1 MKKYSN
7 FIFVVIALC
16 FSLLGNA
23 QGKYILKSGDANGI
37 NKWYMGRQI
46 AQVMSHYGIDWL
58 EREERDKEEN
68 TSLLLK
74 NLNVQPGMMIADI
87 GAGSGYHS
95 SLLSKMVGNGK
106 VYAVDVELEMI
117 AFLQDRIKAEKTK
130 NVVPILCTEQT
141 IGLPANSIDLMLLV
155 DVYHEF
161 SYPYE
166 MGVAMLEALK
176 PGGKLVLVE
185 PEYKLAPAS
194 KMIGLDGQKMSKSYN
209 NTIALR
215 EPPESVE
222 KKIKTMPTDPA
233 RIRRNDP
240 GNPNHC
246 PVWQL
251 HQVYSSD
258 EVKAW
263 VETGCK
269 EAKIGCIECKQPV
282 IDAVNKELKPIQER
296 AFHYIED
303 PDLVKNIV
311 AEGCEKA
318 RKLARETMREV
329 REAMGLSY

>member
-37 NKWYMGRQI
+37 DKWYMGRQI
-46 AQVMSHYGIDWL
+46 AQVMSHYGIEWL
-58 EREERDKEEN
+58 EREEREKEEN

-106 VYAVDVELEMI
+106 VYAVDVGLEMI
-117 AFLQDRIKAEKTK
+117 AFLKDRIKAEKTK
-130 NVVPILCTEQT
+130 NVLPVLSTEQT
-141 IGLPANSIDLMLLV
+141 VRLPANSIDLMLLV

-185 PEYKLAPAS
+185 FRTEDTMVPIKT
-194 KMIGLDGQKMSKSYN
+194 IHKMSEQQ
-209 NTIALR
+209 AVR
-215 EPPESVE
+215 EF
-222 KKIKTMPTDPA
+222 
-233 RIRRNDP
+233 
-240 GNPNHC
+240 
-246 PVWQL
+246 
-251 HQVYSSD
+251 
-258 EVKAW
+258 KAAGFIF
-263 VETGCK
+263 E
-269 EAKIGCIECKQPV
+269 
-282 IDAVNKELKPIQER
+282 
-296 AFHYIED
+296 
-303 PDLVKNIV
+303 KNISNLPWQHCMV
-311 AEGCEKA
+311 F
-318 RKLARETMREV
+318 RKNK
-329 REAMGLSY
+329 